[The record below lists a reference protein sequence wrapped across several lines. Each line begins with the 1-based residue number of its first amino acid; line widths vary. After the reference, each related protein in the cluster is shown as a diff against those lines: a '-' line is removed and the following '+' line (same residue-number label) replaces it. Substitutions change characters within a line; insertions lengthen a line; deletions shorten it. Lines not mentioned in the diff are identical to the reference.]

1 MSKVDQKAT
10 IQRALKAGAEIIKGA
25 GQTNLASR
33 NKVVTGNLKKS
44 FSIKVVKK
52 KAYALSGFKRPKG
65 AAAHLVDRGTKKR
78 YTSRGYY
85 RGQVTGTKFWTD
97 AVETAG
103 PKALNAVMD
112 AIYKS
117 LEEIRRRNYK

>member
-10 IQRALKAGAEIIKGA
+10 VQTALKTGAEIIKGA
-25 GQTNLASR
+25 GQSNLAAR
-33 NKVVTGNLKKS
+33 NNVVTGNLKKS

-65 AAAHLVDRGTKKR
+65 AAAHLVDRGTRER
-78 YTSRGYY
+78 YTRRGYY
-85 RGQVTGTKFWTD
+85 RGKVTGTRFWTD
-97 AVETAG
+97 ALEQSG
-103 PKALNAVMD
+103 PKALNDVMD

-117 LEEIRRRNYK
+117 LEEIIRRNK